1 MLIGEKW
8 DFISQ
13 FHYSGAFGPLFYG
26 PKIGFLYKIG
36 QKGIISNGASSLK
49 KRS

>member
-26 PKIGFLYKIG
+26 PKIGFWYKMA
-36 QKGIISNGASSLK
+36 QKGIISDWGSSLK